1 MPIDEE
7 VMSNDVLKTFRS
19 NMKLLNPDAVPQ
31 AFQEELVMAL
41 IKGTV
46 SVLKSTVL
54 IGVPAPAVAP
64 PPADR
69 GIGLI
74 VNGALMATTA
84 TTTMMGLSGG
94 GGIALQGMM
103 NAMFLPMSLHLAANA
118 EIYSIS
124 GFGGIPLPPFGAVA
138 PLFQAA
144 IFTALSPKTQTNLL
158 KSTSGM
164 FMITSIAAGLGAGMS
179 IAIPGPI
186 PFTPSPT
193 VGPLVAMIK

>member
-1 MPIDEE
+1 MPIDEST
-7 VMSNDVLKTFRS
+7 MSNDVLKMFRN
-19 NMKLLNPDAVPQ
+19 NMKLLDPNATPQ
-31 AFQEELVMAL
+31 EFQEELVKAVV
-41 IKGTV
+41 KGTV
-46 SVLKSTVL
+46 TVLKATVL
-54 IGVPAPAVAP
+54 IGVPSPAVAP
-64 PPADR
+64 PPADK
-69 GIGLI
+69 GVGLI

-94 GGIALQGMM
+94 GGVALQGMM
-103 NAMFLPMSLHLAANA
+103 NAMFLPMSIHLATNA

-144 IFTALSPKTQTNLL
+144 VFAALSPKTQTNLL
-158 KSTSGM
+158 KSSSGM
-164 FMITSIAAGLGAGMS
+164 FMIQSIAAGLGAGMS

-186 PFTPSPT
+186 PFTPGPT